1 MKNVLQEMINKKQGE
16 RKETVPKVKRGNQPQ
31 EYEKTILLPKN
42 VFRLE
47 AAAVHNIGARSSQQD
62 NFIFSDLS
70 NAELVRSKG
79 VLAVVADG
87 MGGLRNGAEVSGIVT
102 YMFKDIFEKQPI
114 RFETNMELLQML
126 KEANEKVIAYV
137 EQNGGDMSGST
148 VVATIIKDYKLH
160 FLSVGDSR
168 IYLMRNGGLIQI
180 NREHVYARDLDKSAS
195 AGVIS
200 IDAAY
205 SDTQRNSLTS
215 YVGQEHIEAIDF
227 NIEPITLKTGDMLLL
242 MSDGVFGT
250 LDEEEII
257 GAVNVPHLGQAA
269 ANLENAVLSHK
280 KNTQDNFTATL
291 LRIQ

>member
-1 MKNVLQEMINKKQGE
+1 MKNVLQEMINKKQSDKKG
-16 RKETVPKVKRGNQPQ
+16 TQPQ
-31 EYEKTILLPKN
+31 KSVRTAPIPKN

-70 NAELVRSKG
+70 NTELVKTKG

-102 YMFKDIFEKQPI
+102 YMFKDIFEKQPV

-126 KEANEKVIAYV
+126 REANEKVIAYV

-148 VVATIIKDYKLH
+148 VVATIIKDYRLH
-160 FLSVGDSR
+160 FMSVGDSR
-168 IYLMRNGGLIQI
+168 IYLMRNCGLIQI
-180 NREHVYARDLDKSAS
+180 NREHIYARDLDKSAS
-195 AGVIS
+195 LGEIS

-205 SDTQRNSLTS
+205 SDAQRNSLTA

-227 NIEPITLKTGDMLLL
+227 NIEPITLKPGDMLLL

-250 LDEEEII
+250 LDEEEMIE
-257 GAVNVPHLGQAA
+257 AVNVPHLGQAA
-269 ANLENAVLSHK
+269 TNLENAVLSHQK
-280 KNTQDNFTATL
+280 HTQDNFTATL

>member
-1 MKNVLQEMINKKQGE
+1 MKKVLKEMMNKKTG
-16 RKETVPKVKRGNQPQ
+16 VQPQ
-31 EYEKTILLPKN
+31 KSVRTAPIPKN

-47 AAAVHNIGARSSQQD
+47 AAAGHNIGARSSQQD

-70 NAELVRSKG
+70 NAELVKTKG

-102 YMFKDIFEKQPI
+102 YMFKDIFEKKPN
-114 RFETNMELLQML
+114 RFETNMELLLML

-148 VVATIIKDYKLH
+148 VVATIIKDYKLY

-168 IYLMRNGGLIQI
+168 IYLMRSGGLLQI
-180 NREHVYARDLDKSAS
+180 NREHIYARDLDKSAS
-195 AGVIS
+195 MGGIS

-205 SDTQRNSLTS
+205 ADAQRNSLTS
-215 YVGQEHIEAIDF
+215 YVGQEKIEAIDF
-227 NIEPITLKTGDMLLL
+227 NIEPITLKPGDMLLL

-250 LDEEEII
+250 VDEAEII
-257 GAVNVPHLGQAA
+257 EAVSVPHLGQAA
-269 ANLENAVLSHK
+269 TNLENAVLSHQK
-280 KNTQDNFTATL
+280 HTQDNFTATL